1 LWTPRTSGRG
11 LRKGRLTALGSPS
24 ARWTHVHVDDVARY
38 LAVAV
43 DEPRAVGRRI
53 DIGTDRPVSARDIA
67 EVFAGILGRDIAVRS
82 LPWPLLNG
90 LMRLVGLF
98 SERARDGRAMIEYF
112 HTGQYIAGAAA
123 QAEVFDVPTVED
135 TLRRSVAEAGLTA
148 AAR

>member
-1 LWTPRTSGRG
+1 MPRTSGRG

-112 HTGQYIAGAAA
+112 HTGSVHRRRRGAGGGVRCANSRGHVAP
-123 QAEVFDVPTVED
+123 V
-135 TLRRSVAEAGLTA
+135 RRGSRSHSGG
-148 AAR
+148 